1 MGIETEYGILG
12 GEGARQNPMAL
23 SALVVAAYAQAVP
36 RPGRTRWSYE
46 SEDPLSDARGWRID
60 RAAAHPSQLTD
71 VGRSDEPEPDDDGD
85 APLRVT
91 LTRRRRP
98 VSPER
103 DDPAATNVL
112 LTNGARLYVDHAH
125 PEYSSPEV
133 LTARDAVAWDRAGER
148 VMLEAVRTLAASP
161 HTPDVHLY
169 KNNVDGKGASYGTHE
184 NYLVD
189 RAVPFG
195 DIVDYLTAFLV
206 TRTIMVGS
214 GRVGLGVSGEIP
226 GFQLSQRADYM
237 EAEVGLET
245 TLRRPIIN
253 TRDEPHADP
262 GRFRRLHVIIGDANC
277 FETATYLKLG
287 TTSLVLSVLEAA
299 QRGAQIPLSWEAAHL
314 ADPVASVQ
322 TVSRDLSLTAE
333 LDTAGDGVPLTALQ
347 IQRYYAAGVREVL
360 GDDLTEDDAAV
371 LAAWERTLDLLEHD
385 HDTAAREVE
394 WLAKLRVLEGLRER
408 HHLAWDH
415 AKLAAL
421 DLQWSDV
428 RPERGICARL
438 RASGG
443 VATVVP
449 PDEVERAVTHPPT
462 DTRAWFRGEALRRYP
477 EAVAAAGWDGVV
489 LDVPGEPTLVRVP
502 MPDPR
507 RGTQA
512 LMGALL
518 DRHPTAAT
526 LVAEL
531 GGAARA
537 ARRADPPRWPHP
549 RRRHPTPP
557 GGTCRPS
564 RGYFLPLEGVL
575 RASRGGSS
583 RRSRGYFPPLAG
595 VLRASRGGSSRRSRG
610 SFRSLEGIVA
620 DALGGDSRRR
630 SRAIAVVPTTP
641 ITPGQDS
648 NNPLEGPERPP
659 RGTTSTPWRDNKYP
673 LEGQEVPPQGWGPGG
688 AAR

>member
-60 RAAAHPSQLTD
+60 RAVADPSQLTD
-71 VGRSDEPEPDDDGD
+71 AGHEDEGRAARGATPGAPETSGPGEPPV
-85 APLRVT
+85 AVA

-98 VSPER
+98 VHPER

-133 LTARDAVAWDRAGER
+133 ASARDAVLWDRAGER
-148 VMLEAVRTLAASP
+148 VMLTAVRTLAASP
-161 HTPDVHLY
+161 HTPDVQLY

-195 DIVDYLTAFLV
+195 EIVDYLTAFLV
-206 TRTIMVGS
+206 TRTVMIGS
-214 GRVGLGVSGEIP
+214 GRVGLGVRGETP
-226 GFQLSQRADYM
+226 GYQLSQRADYM

-253 TRDEPHADP
+253 TRDEPHADA

-287 TTSLVLSVLEAA
+287 TTSLVLAVLEAA
-299 QRGAQIPLSWEAAHL
+299 QRGATIPFAWEALHL

-322 TVSRDLSLTAE
+322 AVSRDLTLEQT
-333 LDTAGDGVPLTALQ
+333 LDMAGDGTPLTALQ
-347 IQRYYAAGVREVL
+347 IQRHYAAGVREVL
-360 GDDLTEDDAAV
+360 GETLSDDDAAV
-371 LAAWERTLDLLEHD
+371 LAAWERTLDLLEND
-385 HDTAAREVE
+385 REAAAREVE
-394 WLAKLRVLEGLRER
+394 WLAKLRVLEGLRTR
-408 HHLAWDH
+408 HQLSWDH
-415 AKLAAL
+415 AKLAAI

-438 RASGG
+438 RTAGG
-443 VATVVP
+443 VAAVVTE
-449 PDEVERAVTHPPT
+449 DEIERAVSAPPT

-477 EAVAAAGWDGVV
+477 EAVVAAGWDGVV
-489 LDVPGEPTLVRVP
+489 LDVPGEPTLVRIP

-507 RGTQA
+507 RGTAA

-531 GGAARA
+531 GGNA
-537 ARRADPPRWPHP
+537 PR
-549 RRRHPTPP
+549 T
-557 GGTCRPS
+557 
-564 RGYFLPLEGVL
+564 
-575 RASRGGSS
+575 
-583 RRSRGYFPPLAG
+583 
-595 VLRASRGGSSRRSRG
+595 
-610 SFRSLEGIVA
+610 
-620 DALGGDSRRR
+620 
-630 SRAIAVVPTTP
+630 
-641 ITPGQDS
+641 
-648 NNPLEGPERPP
+648 
-659 RGTTSTPWRDNKYP
+659 
-673 LEGQEVPPQGWGPGG
+673 
-688 AAR
+688 